1 MVEVGDLVR
10 CDDEVALVL
19 AVTRPTGAC
28 AEQLWLECLWPSGNI
43 EGIDVEYVEL
53 C

>member
-10 CDDEVALVL
+10 YDDEVALVL
-19 AVTRPTGAC
+19 AVTRPYAR
-28 AEQLWLECLWPSGNI
+28 AEQLWLECLWPSGTI
-43 EGIDVEYVEL
+43 EGIDAEYVEL